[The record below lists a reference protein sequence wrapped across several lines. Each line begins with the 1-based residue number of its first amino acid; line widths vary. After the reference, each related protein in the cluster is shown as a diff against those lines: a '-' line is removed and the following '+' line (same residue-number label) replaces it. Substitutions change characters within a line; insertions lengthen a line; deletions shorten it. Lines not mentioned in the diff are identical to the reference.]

1 MEGKIFTVE
10 VNVTLRADASLV
22 GLVSSI
28 LNAQPVEP
36 QPASQP
42 APQPE
47 PQPAPQPEPQ
57 PAPQPDEP
65 QPAPQPEPQPAP
77 QPEPQPAVQPEPKK
91 RTRTKKEEPQPA
103 PQPEP
108 QPAPQPELQTA
119 PQPSQAASTFDDLK
133 AAFFPK
139 LQGHREEIRNKLQ
152 ELGVPSLSA
161 LDESKYPEMISFLN
175 SLS

>member
-10 VNVTLRADASLV
+10 VNVNLRADASLV

-36 QPASQP
+36 QPA
-42 APQPE
+42 PQPE
-47 PQPAPQPEPQ
+47 PQPAPEPEPQ
-57 PAPQPDEP
+57 PAPE
-65 QPAPQPEPQPAP
+65 PEPQPAP
-77 QPEPQPAVQPEPKK
+77 EPEPQPAPGPEPKK
-91 RTRTKKEEPQPA
+91 RTRAKKEEPQPA

-108 QPAPQPELQTA
+108 QPAPQPEPQHAPQPEPQHA